1 MTRLARPLDNRIPM
15 SADRYKPAADQPVVV
30 TYAVGA
36 NLRVRTYCGIELT
49 CRVVET
55 QFTDE
60 SPTYVVVPTGDR
72 KIKELRSMGVW
83 IDDANPDAK
92 FNVFA
97 WQIL

>member
-1 MTRLARPLDNRIPM
+1 M
-15 SADRYKPAADQPVVV
+15 
-30 TYAVGA
+30 
-36 NLRVRTYCGIELT
+36 
-49 CRVVET
+49 ET